1 MTGREAYLP
10 EISCAIF
17 TPDRRS
23 QRNEHIRASDP
34 SRARICRGISLRG
47 ISLGVRA
54 ERRPTIASARPHG
67 REPSRPQ
74 LRGYDDCVGQLRSRC
89 SCAVAQRTRSG
100 RSIFENSGVDS
111 AVGRIA
117 VSWRMHFRACASC
130 SLDHLV
136 DRAVP
141 CSMLIRRRSR
151 IYF

>member
-10 EISCAIF
+10 EIACARWP
-17 TPDRRS
+17 PDRRS
-23 QRNEHIRASDP
+23 QRNEHVRASDN
-34 SRARICRGISLRG
+34 SQARICRGICLRG

-54 ERRPTIASARPHG
+54 ERCPAIARARPHG
-67 REPSRPQ
+67 REPRRPQ
-74 LRGYDDCVGQLRSRC
+74 LRGYDDGVGQLRSRC
-89 SCAVAQRTRSG
+89 SCAVAQRTHSG
-100 RSIFENSGVDS
+100 RSIFENSGADS

-117 VSWRMHFRACASC
+117 FSWRIHFRARAAC